1 MSSIDS
7 LKLTTPVAGETTY
20 VSPITDLL
28 RYNSLA
34 FSGFYSHASLDICNL
49 QLYFSTD
56 NETFTLYKEI
66 TLNNTI
72 TSTGNELIPARYFKF
87 EIQNPD
93 LNAMSLINVLFT
105 AHKTATS
112 NIDVNIGADD
122 IVISGVSTEATQLQV
137 KGVLDNIKTNTDLL
151 PRVGGVIY
159 SNAATTTGTSTTP
172 IDMGG
177 YNVIQ
182 VSGRVPF
189 DSSYNFVL
197 QFGRAEV
204 GNYFSDNIEANI
216 KRLGTT
222 AFATFSLTRTNVAH
236 QFVRLYNLVGGS
248 EVFLEYDLL
257 KN

>member
-1 MSSIDS
+1 MSSISS
-7 LKLTTPVAGETTY
+7 LQLTTPVAGETTY

-34 FSGFYSHASLDICNL
+34 YSAFYSHASLDICNL

-137 KGVLDNIKTNTDLL
+137 KSVLETKGGNLDLSGGTICENVGVDISIPTDPINLGNGQNRFNSIQVIGETNNANYTFVLE
-151 PRVGGVIY
+151 Y
-159 SNAATTTGTSTTP
+159 SRNGTSWFSDGVVNSIYNGSP
-172 IDMGG
+172 ITFS
-177 YNVIQ
+177 
-182 VSGRVPF
+182 VSRTHLSVPF
-189 DSSYNFVL
+189 VRVKHTNLASMNVSMY
-197 QFGRAEV
+197 
-204 GNYFSDNIEANI
+204 Y
-216 KRLGTT
+216 
-222 AFATFSLTRTNVAH
+222 SLSR
-236 QFVRLYNLVGGS
+236 
-248 EVFLEYDLL
+248 E
-257 KN
+257 